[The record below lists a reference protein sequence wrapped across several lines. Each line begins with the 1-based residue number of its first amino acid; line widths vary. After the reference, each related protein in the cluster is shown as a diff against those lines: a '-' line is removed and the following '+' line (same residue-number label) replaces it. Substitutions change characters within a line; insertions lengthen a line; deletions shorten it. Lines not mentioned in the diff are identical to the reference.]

1 MIKTTIR
8 RLLHGGFLMYTIRPD
23 KHRKNDVT
31 GNKNEMKGVLK
42 TIMKIGGKFLHG
54 TRGKP
59 GRSAH
64 GDKYY

>member
-1 MIKTTIR
+1 MNVLIPGMKQKKRRNPFIHPRGVEGISR
-8 RLLHGGFLMYTIRPD
+8 RLLMI
-23 KHRKNDVT
+23 
-31 GNKNEMKGVLK
+31 E
-42 TIMKIGGKFLHG
+42 GKFLHG